1 MSEQNSG
8 ETPNNNGGQDGGTPG
23 AGGEGQPTAEQL
35 AAELASLRAA
45 LRAANAESMT
55 RRKKLDELEAAEEER
70 KAAQLSEVEK
80 AKKAQADAEAKARAT
95 EERLRTAAIR
105 NAVVLAASKANFY
118 DPEDAFRLADLAE
131 VQVADDGT
139 VTGVDNA
146 LKTLT
151 KAKPHLVKVASGG
164 GEINSTAA
172 GRQTRPSADELVRQ
186 KRASGAYTPI

>member
-8 ETPNNNGGQDGGTPG
+8 ETPGAGGQDGKTPN
-23 AGGEGQPTAEQL
+23 GENGQPTAEQL

-45 LRAANAESMT
+45 LKAANAESMT

-146 LKTLT
+146 LKALT
-151 KAKPHLVKVASGG
+151 KAKPHLVRVASGG

>member
-1 MSEQNSG
+1 MSVVTDGTSN
-8 ETPNNNGGQDGGTPG
+8 NNNGGQDGGTPV

-80 AKKAQADAEAKARAT
+80 ARKAQADAEAKAMAT

-105 NAVVLAASKANFY
+105 SAVVLAASKANFY

-146 LKTLT
+146 LKALT
-151 KAKPHLVKVASGG
+151 KAKPHLVKTTNGG
-164 GEINSTAA
+164 GEINSTTT
-172 GRQTRPSADELVRQ
+172 GRQTRPSPDELVQR
-186 KRASGAYTPI
+186 KRASGSYTPI

>member
-1 MSEQNSG
+1 MSDQNSG
-8 ETPNNNGGQDGGTPG
+8 ETPGAGGQDGKTPN
-23 AGGEGQPTAEQL
+23 GENGQPTAEQL

>member
-1 MSEQNSG
+1 MSDQNSG
-8 ETPNNNGGQDGGTPG
+8 ETPGAGGQDGKTPN
-23 AGGEGQPTAEQL
+23 GENGQPTAEQL
-35 AAELASLRAA
+35 ATELASLRAA
-45 LRAANAESMT
+45 LKAANAESAT

-80 AKKAQADAEAKARAT
+80 ARKAQADAEAKALAT

-131 VQVADDGT
+131 VQVAEDGT

>member
-1 MSEQNSG
+1 MSDQNSG
-8 ETPNNNGGQDGGTPG
+8 ETPGAGGQDGKTPN
-23 AGGEGQPTAEQL
+23 GENGQPTAEQL
-35 AAELASLRAA
+35 ATELASLRAA
-45 LRAANAESMT
+45 LKAANAESMT

-80 AKKAQADAEAKARAT
+80 ARKAQADAEAKALAT

-146 LKTLT
+146 LKALT
-151 KAKPHLVKVASGG
+151 KAKPHLVRVASGG

-172 GRQTRPSADELVRQ
+172 GRQTTMRLAWRW
-186 KRASGAYTPI
+186 

>member
-1 MSEQNSG
+1 MSK
-8 ETPNNNGGQDGGTPG
+8 ETDGTSNNNNGGQDGGTPV

-80 AKKAQADAEAKARAT
+80 ARKAQADAEAKAMAT

-105 NAVVLAASKANFY
+105 SAVVLAASKANFY
-118 DPEDAFRLADLAE
+118 DPEDAFRLADLAT

-139 VTGVDNA
+139 VTGVDDA

-151 KAKPHLVKVASGG
+151 KAKPHLVKTTSGG

-186 KRASGAYTPI
+186 KRASGTYTPI

>member
-8 ETPNNNGGQDGGTPG
+8 ETPGAGGQDGKTPN
-23 AGGEGQPTAEQL
+23 GENGQPTAEQL
-35 AAELASLRAA
+35 ATELASLRAA
-45 LRAANAESMT
+45 LKAANAESMT

-80 AKKAQADAEAKARAT
+80 ARKAQADAEAKALAT

>member
-1 MSEQNSG
+1 MSDQNSG
-8 ETPNNNGGQDGGTPG
+8 VTPGAGGQDGGTPG
-23 AGGEGQPTAEQL
+23 AGGDGQPTAEQL

-80 AKKAQADAEAKARAT
+80 ARKAQADAEAKALAT

-131 VQVADDGT
+131 VQVAEDGT

>member
-8 ETPNNNGGQDGGTPG
+8 ETPGAGGQDGKTPN
-23 AGGEGQPTAEQL
+23 GENGQPTAEQL

-45 LRAANAESMT
+45 LKAANAESAT

-80 AKKAQADAEAKARAT
+80 AKKAQADAEAKAVAT

-105 NAVVLAASKANFY
+105 SAVAMEAARLSFY

-146 LKTLT
+146 LKALT
-151 KAKPHLVKVASGG
+151 KAKPHLVRVASGG

>member
-1 MSEQNSG
+1 MSEQNLG
-8 ETPNNNGGQDGGTPG
+8 ETPG
-23 AGGEGQPTAEQL
+23 AGGQDGKTPNGENGQPTAEQL

-45 LRAANAESMT
+45 LKAANAESMT

-80 AKKAQADAEAKARAT
+80 AKKAQADAEARARAT

-118 DPEDAFRLADLAE
+118 DPEDAFRLADLAT
-131 VQVADDGT
+131 VQVADDGA
-139 VTGVDNA
+139 VTGVDDAIKA
-146 LKTLT
+146 LA
-151 KAKPHLVKVASGG
+151 KAKAHLVKVASGG

-186 KRASGAYTPI
+186 KRASGTYTPI

>member
-8 ETPNNNGGQDGGTPG
+8 ETPGAGGQDGKTPN
-23 AGGEGQPTAEQL
+23 GENGQPTAEQL

-45 LRAANAESMT
+45 LKAANAESMT

-80 AKKAQADAEAKARAT
+80 AKKAQADAEARARAT

-118 DPEDAFRLADLAE
+118 DPEDAFRLADLAT
-131 VQVADDGT
+131 VQVADDGA
-139 VTGVDNA
+139 VTGVDDA
-146 LKTLT
+146 IKTLAR
-151 KAKPHLVKVASGG
+151 AKPHLVKVASGG

-172 GRQTRPSADELVRQ
+172 GRQTRPSADELVKQ
-186 KRASGAYTPI
+186 KRASGTYTPI

>member
-8 ETPNNNGGQDGGTPG
+8 ETPGAGGQDGKTPN
-23 AGGEGQPTAEQL
+23 GENGQPTAEQL
-35 AAELASLRAA
+35 ATELASLRAA
-45 LRAANAESMT
+45 LKAANAESMT